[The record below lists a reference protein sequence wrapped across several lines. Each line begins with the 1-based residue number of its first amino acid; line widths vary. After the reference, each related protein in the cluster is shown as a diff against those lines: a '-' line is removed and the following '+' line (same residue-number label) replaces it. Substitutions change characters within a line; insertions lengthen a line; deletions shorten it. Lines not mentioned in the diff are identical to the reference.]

1 MVHLYLARIMHDFN
15 NIWDLDSLGA
25 AKITQVNLS
34 SISILP
40 LFVAYALFRT
50 ERSKFYRYTK

>member
-1 MVHLYLARIMHDFN
+1 MKSFTIILLMVHLYLARIMHDFN

-34 SISILP
+34 TIL
-40 LFVAYALFRT
+40 
-50 ERSKFYRYTK
+50 